1 MKKQVS
7 LHCLK
12 AISIFLLV
20 AFIGLVSG
28 CGGGNGSSG
37 STSSSSGSTSSSSAA
52 KATEKQEK
60 QEKKSEAKVKTYKAG
75 QYKVGADLPAGEY
88 VVVSKG
94 EGYVEVASDSS
105 GKFESILVNDM
116 FANRSI
122 ITVSDGEY
130 LKVQNGTIYAMAD
143 APKVEP
149 KEGMLPQG
157 MYLVGKD
164 LPGGEYKVIA
174 KRDGSYVE
182 VSASSRH
189 TLGDIISNN
198 LFSGEQYIT
207 VQDGQYLKLFG
218 AELKVK

>member
-1 MKKQVS
+1 MKKHVS
-7 LHCLK
+7 FHCLK
-12 AISIFLLV
+12 AIIIFLLV
-20 AFIGLVSG
+20 AVIGIVSG
-28 CGGGNGSSG
+28 CGSNNASSG
-37 STSSSSGSTSSSSAA
+37 NNGGGHAPKT
-52 KATEKQEK
+52 TEKQEQK
-60 QEKKSEAKVKTYKAG
+60 TEPKVKAYKAG

-94 EGYVEVASDSS
+94 DGYVEVASDSS

-122 ITVSDGEY
+122 ITVADGEY

-143 APKVEP
+143 APKVET
-149 KEGMLPQG
+149 KDGMLPQG

-164 LPGGEYKVIA
+164 LPAGEYKVVA
-174 KRDGSYVE
+174 KRAGSYVE

-189 TLGDIISNN
+189 TFGDIISND
-198 LFSGEQYIT
+198 LFAGERYIT
-207 VQDGQYLKLFG
+207 VQDGQYLKIFG

>member
-37 STSSSSGSTSSSSAA
+37 STSSSSAA

-60 QEKKSEAKVKTYKAG
+60 QEKKEKKSEAKVKTYKAG

>member
-28 CGGGNGSSG
+28 CGGGNG
-37 STSSSSGSTSSSSAA
+37 SSGSTSSSSAA